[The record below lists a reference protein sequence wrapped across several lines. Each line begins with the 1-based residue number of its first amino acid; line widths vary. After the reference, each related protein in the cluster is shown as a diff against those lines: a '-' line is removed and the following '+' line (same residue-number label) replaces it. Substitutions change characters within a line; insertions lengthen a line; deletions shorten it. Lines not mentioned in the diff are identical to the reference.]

1 MKQHIPEKQ
10 NSNSFYIALLLMIAG
25 LVLLH
30 SFHISPETEKF
41 VQILVVFAI
50 YGLMWLSI
58 Q

>member
-10 NSNSFYIALLLMIAG
+10 NFRSFYIALLLMIVG

-41 VQILVVFAI
+41 VQILVVFVI
-50 YGLMWLSI
+50 YGMMWLSI